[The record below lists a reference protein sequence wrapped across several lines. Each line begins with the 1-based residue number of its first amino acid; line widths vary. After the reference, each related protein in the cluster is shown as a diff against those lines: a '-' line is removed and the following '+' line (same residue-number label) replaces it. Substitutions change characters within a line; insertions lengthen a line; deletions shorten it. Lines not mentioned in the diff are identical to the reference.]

1 MFTWSQTWWT
11 ICSIPVKSLARFLLL
26 LGDLS
31 QESIAGLMGATSLH
45 VSLLT
50 NRFKELGFGG
60 YTGGIM
66 HAYRALVRALL
77 QD

>member
-1 MFTWSQTWWT
+1 
-11 ICSIPVKSLARFLLL
+11 
-26 LGDLS
+26 
-31 QESIAGLMGATSLH
+31 MGATSLH